1 MIKEFDLKHELYD
14 KVYYLEDNKI
24 KEGIVLE
31 IEIKLFSEDV
41 WDDGPEFKKNQI
53 FFYTVQ
59 ETEHVSYW
67 KKMNLKKPFVK
78 REKFYKTQEDLFD
91 SIKIK

>member
-1 MIKEFDLKHELYD
+1 MIKEFNLEHELYD

-31 IEIKLFSEDV
+31 IEIKLFSEDI
-41 WDDGPEFKKNQI
+41 WDDWPEFIQNQKV
-53 FFYTVQ
+53 FYIVQ
-59 ETEHVSYW
+59 ENEYVSYG
-67 KKMNLKKPFVK
+67 KKMDLKKPFVK

>member
-31 IEIKLFSEDV
+31 IEIKLFSEDI
-41 WDDGPEFKKNQI
+41 WDDWPEFIQNQKV
-53 FFYTVQ
+53 FYIVQ
-59 ETEHVSYW
+59 ENEHVSYG
-67 KKMNLKKPFVK
+67 KKMDLKKPFVK